1 MNITEENTMNK
12 LITAAAVSAGILL
25 STPALASNVDV
36 EITNLTNGLYFTP
49 LLVAAH
55 DYDTHLFQAGTDA
68 VGTNVQAMAE
78 GGDISGLIG
87 EVEASGGVYVAN
99 PAEGLLAPGEST
111 TATLKTRGRHNTHL
125 SITAMLLPTNDGF
138 VGLDGLMIPKKKG
151 TYTYLIDAYD
161 AGTEANDE
169 LIVGMPGG
177 APGMPGIPADPSGA
191 GGSMGTGVAGAD
203 HNMKIHIH
211 RGVIGDT
218 DPVGGLSDLN
228 RDVHRFNNPVA
239 KVVVKVK

>member
-1 MNITEENTMNK
+1 MNK
-12 LITAAAVSAGILL
+12 FITAAAVSAGILL
-25 STPALASNVDV
+25 STPALARDVDV

-55 DYDTHLFQAGTDA
+55 DRDTHLFQAGTMA
-68 VGTNVQAMAE
+68 SESLQKMAE
-78 GGDISGLIG
+78 GGDLSDLIG
-87 EVEASGGVYVAN
+87 DVDAAGGKYVVAD
-99 PAEGLLAPGEST
+99 PAGEPLAPGASA
-111 TATLKTRGRHNTHL
+111 TAKLKTKGRHNAYL
-125 SITAMLLPTNDGF
+125 SITGMLLPTNDGF
-138 VGLDGLMIPKKKG
+138 VGLDALMIPKKRG
-151 TYTYLIDAYD
+151 TYTYLLEAYD

-177 APGMPGIPADPSGA
+177 APGMPGIPGDPSEA

-203 HNMKIHIH
+203 HNMKVHVH

-218 DPVGGLSDLN
+218 DPDGGLSDLN

>member
-1 MNITEENTMNK
+1 MNK

-25 STPALASNVDV
+25 STPALARNLDV

-55 DYDTHLFQAGTDA
+55 DSDTHLFQAGTEA
-68 VGTNVQAMAE
+68 SASLQAMAE
-78 GGDISGLIG
+78 GGDTSGLAVI
-87 EVEASGGVYVAN
+87 VEEAGGAVADVSDQS
-99 PAEGLLAPGEST
+99 PDDDFPFLRPGE
-111 TATLKTRGRHNTHL
+111 TATASLKIKGRHKAYL
-125 SITAMLLPTNDGF
+125 SITGMLLPTNDGF
-138 VGLDGLMIPKKKG
+138 VGLDALMIPKKKG
-151 TYTYLIDAYD
+151 TYTYLIEAYD

-177 APGMPGIPADPSGA
+177 APGVPGIPGDPSGA

-203 HNMKIHIH
+203 HNMKVHVH

-218 DPVGGLSDLN
+218 DPDGGLSDLN

>member
-1 MNITEENTMNK
+1 MNK

-25 STPALASNVDV
+25 STPALARDVDV

-49 LLVAAH
+49 LLVVAH
-55 DYDTHLFQAGTDA
+55 DRDTHLFQAGTMA
-68 VGTNVQAMAE
+68 SESLQKMAE
-78 GGDISGLIG
+78 GGDLSDLIG
-87 EVEASGGVYVAN
+87 DVDAAGGKYVVAD
-99 PAEGLLAPGEST
+99 PAGEPLAPGASA
-111 TATLKTRGRHNTHL
+111 TAKFKTKGRHNAYL
-125 SITAMLLPTNDGF
+125 SITGMLLPTNDGF
-138 VGLDGLMIPKKKG
+138 VGLDALMIPKKKG
-151 TYTYLIDAYD
+151 TYTYRIEAYD

-177 APGMPGIPADPSGA
+177 APGMPGIPGDPSGA

-203 HNMKIHIH
+203 HNVKVHVH

-218 DPVGGLSDLN
+218 DPDGGLSDLN

-239 KVVVKVK
+239 KLVLTVK